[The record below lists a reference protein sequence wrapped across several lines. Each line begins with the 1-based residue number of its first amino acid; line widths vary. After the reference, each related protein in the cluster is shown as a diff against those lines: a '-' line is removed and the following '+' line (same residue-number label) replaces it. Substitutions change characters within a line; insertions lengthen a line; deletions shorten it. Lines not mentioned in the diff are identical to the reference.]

1 MLVRSNIR
9 GLQTFCVAAQH
20 LSFKEAASDLCLTP
34 SAVSHQISELEGHLG
49 AKLFKRSTRSI
60 ALTNEGAA
68 LYQDISPSLKTIEDA
83 TDKIRK
89 SETRDSL
96 LVQLPEFFASELL
109 MPHINEFT
117 SENREIDLNIEGLDV
132 EGELNS
138 EADIT
143 VVLTRKTPK
152 ARKVARLFPISYMP
166 VCSPSRLKDV
176 GSEDEAVINVINNAT
191 LMLHKAR
198 PYAWHQ
204 WAENAGLSKLNP
216 RKIIF
221 VDSMFALARA
231 AEQGVGIALLP
242 LPVSQ
247 DWLNTGSLVPLHT
260 SHLATEDFYWILIN
274 GNSSRQRS
282 ALLFFQWM
290 LDKFQKYR

>member
-1 MLVRSNIR
+1 
-9 GLQTFCVAAQH
+9 
-20 LSFKEAASDLCLTP
+20 
-34 SAVSHQISELEGHLG
+34 
-49 AKLFKRSTRSI
+49 
-60 ALTNEGAA
+60 
-68 LYQDISPSLKTIEDA
+68 
-83 TDKIRK
+83 
-89 SETRDSL
+89 
-96 LVQLPEFFASELL
+96 
-109 MPHINEFT
+109 
-117 SENREIDLNIEGLDV
+117 
-132 EGELNS
+132 
-138 EADIT
+138 
-143 VVLTRKTPK
+143 
-152 ARKVARLFPISYMP
+152 MP
-166 VCSPSRLKDV
+166 VCSPSRVKDV
-176 GSEDEAVINVINNAT
+176 GSEDEAVINLINNST

-216 RKIIF
+216 GKIIF

-247 DWLNTGSLVPLHT
+247 DWLNTGSLIPLHT
-260 SHLATEDFYWILIN
+260 NHLVTEDFYWILIN